1 MRGDKEDRGW
11 RECEGPQ
18 NWLLAG
24 GQKSYIL
31 LIIDVMQLY
40 YIVSTIL
47 SKDKFVSRHNVSC
60 ILCTETA
67 HMFFQHT
74 TTHTL
79 RNNNASH
86 NNNDS
91 IQKHTREQTHTYYI
105 IKQER

>member
-1 MRGDKEDRGW
+1 MKDLKTGYWRGK
-11 RECEGPQ
+11 
-18 NWLLAG
+18 
-24 GQKSYIL
+24 KSYIL

-47 SKDKFVSRHNVSC
+47 SKDKFVSRHNVFC

-74 TTHTL
+74 HTL

-86 NNNDS
+86 NNDS
-91 IQKHTREQTHTYYI
+91 TQKHTCEQTHTYYI
-105 IKQER
+105 ITQER

>member
-1 MRGDKEDRGW
+1 MKDLKTGYWRGK
-11 RECEGPQ
+11 
-18 NWLLAG
+18 
-24 GQKSYIL
+24 KSYIL

-47 SKDKFVSRHNVSC
+47 SKDKFVSRHVFC
-60 ILCTETA
+60 ILCSETA
-67 HMFFQHT
+67 HMFFQH
-74 TTHTL
+74 THTL

-91 IQKHTREQTHTYYI
+91 TQKHTCEQTHTYYI